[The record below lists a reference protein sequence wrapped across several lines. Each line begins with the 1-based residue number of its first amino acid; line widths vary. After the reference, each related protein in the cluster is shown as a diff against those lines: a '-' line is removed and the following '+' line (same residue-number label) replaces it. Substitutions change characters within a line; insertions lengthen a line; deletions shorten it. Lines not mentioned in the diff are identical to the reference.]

1 MLLEI
6 HTSKLQEKKM
16 GNVLL
21 LNKEYEPLN
30 IMSWKRAFVLLIKG
44 KAEYID
50 KLNQIEDYIKVGDYY
65 IPKTIKLT
73 YDMAIPELELPFSRE
88 NIFIRDGYTCQYCG
102 MEFSY
107 SELTLDHIFPK
118 SRGGATSWKNIV
130 TCCKR
135 CNQKK
140 ADMTPQEANMKL
152 LNEPVEPD
160 FWLFELTQK
169 NKIDEKYWGEYYKKA
184 S

>member
-1 MLLEI
+1 
-6 HTSKLQEKKM
+6 M
-16 GNVLL
+16 GKVLL
-21 LNKEYEPLN
+21 LNKECEPLN

-44 KAEYID
+44 KAEYLD
-50 KLNQIEDYIKVGDYY
+50 KLDQIEDYIKVGEYY

-73 YDMAIPELELPFSRE
+73 YEMAIPELELPFSRE

-102 MEFSY
+102 RKFSY
-107 SELTLDHIFPK
+107 GELTLDHIYPK
-118 SRGGATSWKNIV
+118 SRGGRTTWENIV
-130 TCCKR
+130 TCCKS

-140 ADMTPQEANMKL
+140 ADMTPQEADMPL
-152 LNEPVEPD
+152 LSEPTVPD